1 VLKITLRPGAFV
13 EPSLV
18 FRQIAVAGY
27 QARTSDVRLS
37 AEGTLT
43 KEGDRLLLTLHNVKP
58 GPQTFTL
65 LPAPSKNTTEEA
77 TNTAAFNRLAA
88 RAGQRVEVTG
98 QWRAGVNKTDHPTLL
113 ISGAGEPLKPKVGA

>member
-43 KEGDRLLLTLHNVKP
+43 KEGDRLLLTLDNVN
-58 GPQTFTL
+58 
-65 LPAPSKNTTEEA
+65 PARKRRAPARPVQKY
-77 TNTAAFNRLAA
+77 NR
-88 RAGQRVEVTG
+88 GGDQRGSV
-98 QWRAGVNKTDHPTLL
+98 
-113 ISGAGEPLKPKVGA
+113 